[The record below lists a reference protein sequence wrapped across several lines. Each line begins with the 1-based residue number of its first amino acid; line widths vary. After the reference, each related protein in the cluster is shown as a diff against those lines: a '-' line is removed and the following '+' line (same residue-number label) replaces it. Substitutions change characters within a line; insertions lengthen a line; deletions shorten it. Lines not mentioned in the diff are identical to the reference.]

1 MTLVERM
8 SLAPA
13 RLYGFDAGYIAP
25 GGPADL
31 ALIDKDQSWV
41 VSDFVSKSSNS
52 PFIGETLSGKV
63 LLTVCRGRIV
73 YRDGDFLYNS
83 SHG

>member
-1 MTLVERM
+1 MTLVEKM
-8 SLAPA
+8 SLVPA
-13 RLYGFDAGYIAP
+13 LLYGFDAGYIAP

-31 ALIDKDQSWV
+31 ALIDRDQDWV

-52 PFIGETLSGKV
+52 PFLGETLSGKV

-73 YRDGDFLYNS
+73 YRDGGFRYNKG
-83 SHG
+83 HG